1 MPYRLRISRE
11 VRNAVDRLPGKVRQR
26 IRRVIA
32 ELAYDPRPDTAKALE
47 EDLSGYFRIR
57 VGLYRVIYTIEE
69 DQVLVEVVRVAR
81 RSSRTYEGLG
91 E

>member
-11 VRNAVDRLPGKVRQR
+11 VRNAVDRLPGKIRQR
-26 IRRVIA
+26 VRRTIA
-32 ELAYDPRPDTAKALE
+32 ELAYDPRPEAAKTLE

-57 VGLYRVIYTIEE
+57 VGEYRVIYTIEE

-81 RSSRTYEGLG
+81 RSPRTYEGLG
-91 E
+91 